1 MIDLEL
7 FLSNLSTDLRSR
19 KKDWKYY
26 DNIHEEIS
34 KLYEQV
40 SYHSEFGKFPSALFE
55 KACPNQTPEEFTYN
69 KETYRQKTK
78 ASWDKAVSSTF
89 RVWNEQNYNIDYMN
103 EEQKEYFTF
112 LYPYHGNFETW
123 FKDVIHPT
131 KLADPNGVVSV
142 FPMIPMK
149 TVETENGIETVV
161 NQSEAISPVCKY
173 FDAADVWIF
182 RPDFCMLKLEEKSV
196 IKEGGKEKKEGLVFL
211 VYTEQ
216 DIYKVTQTGDKS
228 KYNFDFSLYYNH
240 AWDYLPCFKLKG
252 IPQEMIYHSYFM
264 GAVPFLED
272 AILTDANFRAV
283 KHRVAYPTRWYY
295 SDNCNECNGDKY
307 IEDLTTGEKHT
318 CSSCRGSGKRMTFSP
333 FRDYEIPL
341 PENNIQSDLT
351 QLPTPPF
358 GSETPDTT
366 SLEFLKK
373 EVQDLTEQGFASV
386 NIDVTNKVNGQTATE
401 SKIDREEFFSL
412 LTKISSELFELME
425 NLYDAQGWMRWGK
438 SYEKIQIT
446 KPTEFTIRSAESL
459 TEEFKNAVDAKLPDP
474 YKKKVLM
481 ENLKIRFSG
490 DEGMQKVLKVVSA
503 VDPYMTISDQ
513 DLNLKK
519 SNGLVALWECV
530 LHDRIYTFIAD
541 QVNQKEKFLEGDIYK
556 DIKPALETMAKEKAT
571 ELTPKT
577 RSAEDILN
585 GMAK

>member
-7 FLSNLSTDLRSR
+7 FLSNLSTDLKSR
-19 KKDWKYY
+19 KKGWKFY
-26 DNIHEEIS
+26 NNTHEEIA
-34 KLYEQV
+34 KLYERV
-40 SYHSEFGKFPSALFE
+40 SYHSEFGKFPTSLFE
-55 KACPNQTPEEFTYN
+55 KACPNQTPEEFSYN

-78 ASWDKAVSSTF
+78 ASWDKAVSATY
-89 RVWNEQNYNIDYMN
+89 RIWNPQNYSIDYKN

-112 LYPYHGNFETW
+112 IYPYHGDFEAW
-123 FKDVIHPT
+123 FKDVTHPA
-131 KLADPNGVVSV
+131 KLADPNGVAAV
-142 FPMIPMK
+142 FPIIPTK
-149 TVETENGIETVV
+149 QIEGENGIETVV
-161 NQSEAISPVCKY
+161 VQSELISPVCKY
-173 FDAADVWIF
+173 FDADDVWLF
-182 RPDFCMLKLEEKSV
+182 RPDFCMLKTEEKSKV
-196 IKEGGKEKKEGLVFL
+196 SEGGKDKKEGYVFL
-211 VYTEQ
+211 IYTTQ
-216 DIYKVTQTGDKS
+216 DIYKVTQFGDKN
-228 KYNFDFSLYYNH
+228 KYQFSYELYFNH

-252 IPQEMIYHSYFM
+252 IPQEDVYLSYFM

-283 KHRVAYPTRWYY
+283 KHRLAYPTRWYY

-307 IEDLTTGEKHT
+307 LEIDGNRSACHVCK
-318 CSSCRGSGKRMTFSP
+318 GSGKRMTFSP

-341 PENNIQSDLT
+341 PENLT
-351 QLPTPPF
+351 GADVTNLPTPPF
-358 GSETPDTT
+358 GSDSPDTT
-366 SLEFLKK
+366 ALDFLKK

-386 NIDVTNKVNGQTATE
+386 NIDVTNRVNGQTATE

-412 LTKISSELFELME
+412 LTKISSELFDLMI

-438 SYEKIQIT
+438 SYEKIDAT

-530 LHDRIYTFIAD
+530 LHDRIYTFISD
-541 QVNQKEKFLEGDIYK
+541 QVAEKDDFLDGEIK
-556 DIKPALETMAKEKAT
+556 DIRPVLEQMAKTKAT
-571 ELTPKT
+571 ELTPIN
-577 RSAEDILN
+577 RSAEGILN
-585 GMAK
+585 NL